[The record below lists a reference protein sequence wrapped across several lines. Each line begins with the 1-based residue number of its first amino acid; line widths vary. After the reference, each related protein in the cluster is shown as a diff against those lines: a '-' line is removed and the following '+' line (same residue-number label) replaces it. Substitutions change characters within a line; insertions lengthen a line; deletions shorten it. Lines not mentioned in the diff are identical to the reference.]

1 MINETS
7 NVYSGD
13 DEGFESAPEKVDTY
27 HLKFMSNYYGY
38 FQALNSLKY
47 PEKVID
53 TSIAISLKVE
63 MLWLIKV
70 Y

>member
-1 MINETS
+1 MKKSKSMINETS

-13 DEGFESAPEKVDTY
+13 DEGFESAPEKV
-27 HLKFMSNYYGY
+27 
-38 FQALNSLKY
+38 
-47 PEKVID
+47 ID
-53 TSIAISLKVE
+53 TSIAKSLKVE

>member
-27 HLKFMSNYYGY
+27 LLKFMSNYL
-38 FQALNSLKY
+38 FIIIFKPL
-47 PEKVID
+47 
-53 TSIAISLKVE
+53 IA
-63 MLWLIKV
+63 
-70 Y
+70 